1 MTQPVELE
9 KKPGFMSEAA
19 FGTLLCVL
27 SDVLFSVAYVFVQFI
42 NKLPAEIKPSGDW
55 MLCFKEWIAAA
66 FAIPIFLYLLR
77 QGKTRLPG
85 IRVFLMLLVATFFCE
100 YVGITHHFMSYDFI
114 GMAMGLPVI
123 RTVTILG
130 CTIFGA
136 LLLREKITVLKVAT
150 VAVLVG
156 ATVIFGYCLNDIKKT
171 KEAEK
176 AAQVVTSTE
185 VVNAAAVE
193 TPAEAVTS
201 APVPAAEKETSYYG
215 ISISKSAL
223 SQFGFY
229 CAFITGLGYAIYTL
243 ILRVVLRKAN
253 AAGADGKPVVPVS
266 IYYVVSVVFGFGGL
280 FGAVALLLKN
290 REQGLAAFQ
299 AAPQCWGYI
308 LAAGVLTFFAFYFKN
323 LSLRYATASKVA
335 TLSVVQILCQV
346 MFGILIFHDPTNA
359 FFWAGVGLTVLGIL
373 LASRTN

>member
-1 MTQPVELE
+1 MTQPVELQ
-9 KKPGFMSEAA
+9 KKPGFMSEVAL
-19 FGTLLCVL
+19 GTLLCVL

-42 NKLPAEIKPSGDW
+42 NRLPAEIKPSGDW

-66 FAIPIFLYLLR
+66 FAIPIFLYLLK

-85 IRVFLMLLVATFFCE
+85 LRVFFMLLVATFFCE

-136 LLLREKITVLKVAT
+136 FLLREKITLLKVAT
-150 VAVLVG
+150 VTVLVG
-156 ATVIFGYCLNDIKKT
+156 ATIVFGYCL
-171 KEAEK
+171 KEIK
-176 AAQVVTSTE
+176 AAKTVQTATAPATASATASVE
-185 VVNAAAVE
+185 VA
-193 TPAEAVTS
+193 TPAVDTS
-201 APVPAAEKETSYYG
+201 SEKGASYYG
-215 ISISKSAL
+215 LTIPKSDLAR
-223 SQFGFY
+223 FGFY

-253 AAGADGKPVVPVS
+253 AAGPDGQPVVPVS

-280 FGAVALLLKN
+280 FGAVSLWMKN

-299 AAPQCWGYI
+299 ADPKCWGLI
-308 LAAGVLTFFAFYFKN
+308 LAAGVLTFFAFYCKN

-359 FFWAGVGLTVLGIL
+359 FFWGGVGLTVLGIL